1 MFGSLRIGPRL
12 ALAVLLFLLPIG
24 YQLWAVGAE
33 NARAQ
38 AWVIALPLAAAL
50 GAVLL
55 MAFRTVVR
63 PLRQLEK
70 ALLAMANGDLDDVSL
85 PPAGHDEIGQIALAG
100 QTLLERLRV
109 ARAVGREAAAQ
120 HARRDRRQVAMDT
133 ATQDFG
139 ASISGVLT
147 TLAGS
152 AAEMRRAAD
161 AMAAAAPMHGPTT
174 AGWAENARQ
183 VARATETSRAA
194 AEVNR
199 VAATLSG
206 EVDNFLAAMRA
217 DDSERRHYERI
228 PGKGLHVTLK
238 SGAAAGVA
246 MTLTDVSRGGCAVAG
261 LVGGF
266 QAGMEVILTVPSLNL
281 ALDARVARLVGA
293 GPCIAFRQNAVTMAG
308 ADRLLAHVKGL
319 RLAA

>member
-85 PPAGHDEIGQIALAG
+85 PPAGHDEVGQIALAG

-152 AAEMRRAAD
+152 
-161 AMAAAAPMHGPTT
+161 
-174 AGWAENARQ
+174 
-183 VARATETSRAA
+183 A

-293 GPCIAFRQNAVTMAG
+293 GPCIAFRQNAVTMAD